1 MQLAWGV
8 TDIPVSYTP
17 AIRSTDELVLEQEAT
32 ASQPDLVA
40 CWRQKEPARKLTHVG
55 GRPILVLITESSYH
69 AQYDH
74 CLSNWLTQAGVANE
88 MVRLEQVGIRG
99 NGHMVM
105 LEKNSLEVA
114 SWIDRWLRSKVR

>member
-1 MQLAWGV
+1 M
-8 TDIPVSYTP
+8 
-17 AIRSTDELVLEQEAT
+17 
-32 ASQPDLVA
+32 A
-40 CWRQKEPARKLTHVG
+40 CWRQKEPARKLANIG
-55 GRPILVLITESSYH
+55 GRPILVMITEPSYH

-74 CLSNWLTQAGVANE
+74 CLSNWLSQAGVPNN

-114 SWIDRWLRSKVR
+114 AWINRWLLNRVR